1 VNYVKLLCSNSVSCV
16 RCSLPDNIVKA
27 KWIKLF
33 CYYFCV
39 CQKNQTSTKMSS
51 ITISRRDPT
60 SERHG
65 SSSNRHTS
73 NSERHASNS
82 ERHASN
88 SERHASISHRHTSI
102 ASTSE
107 HSSDFV
113 TSSIGT
119 DGMERRRRRGNKEQD
134 RPTDRL
140 SRYTPFLYNS
150 AVPKL

>member
-1 VNYVKLLCSNSVSCV
+1 MFKFSCV
-16 RCSLPDNIVKA
+16 RCSLPDNIGKA
-27 KWIKLF
+27 KWIKVF
-33 CYYFCV
+33 YYYFCV
-39 CQKNQTSTKMSS
+39 CQKNQTPTKMSS

-65 SSSNRHTS
+65 SSSNRHT
-73 NSERHASNS
+73 SNS

-150 AVPKL
+150 AVP